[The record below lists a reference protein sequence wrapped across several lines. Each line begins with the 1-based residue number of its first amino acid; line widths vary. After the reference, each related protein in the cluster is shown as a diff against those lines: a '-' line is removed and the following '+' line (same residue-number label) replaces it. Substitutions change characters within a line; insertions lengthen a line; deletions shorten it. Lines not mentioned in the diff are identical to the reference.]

1 MKCLEGYRGVEG
13 ECSLLGNLHFGTT
26 HMLLLE
32 EELPVQVAHIN
43 GVQVNLE
50 RAITVFMPRRCALFR
65 TYSNYVLEAG

>member
-1 MKCLEGYRGVEG
+1 MSYHIGDPLPCDAVVKCLDSDGGVKG
-13 ECSLLGNLHFGTT
+13 ECSLPGNLHFGTT

-50 RAITVFMPRRCALFR
+50 NSKKG
-65 TYSNYVLEAG
+65 YS